1 MKLKFDPSLDYQRA
15 AINAVVSVF
24 DGQPI
29 VQSSFE
35 ISGTGD
41 QSSVLFTELGIG
53 NKLTIADDSILQ
65 NVHKVQEQNDI
76 EKVKYLE
83 GREFSI
89 EMETGTGK
97 TYVYLRTILELNK
110 YYGLKKFIIVVPS
123 VAIREGVLKSI
134 ELTRD
139 HFLTLYNNVPF
150 DSFVYDSSKLGNVRQ
165 FATSNQIQIMII
177 NIQSFQ
183 KDIGEKDESEMTE
196 EELKKLNIINRESD
210 RMSGRKPIEF
220 IQSTNPIVII
230 DEPQS
235 VDNTPKAKKA
245 IANLKPLVTLRYSAT
260 HKNPYNLLY
269 KLDPIKAYDLRLV
282 KRIEIASV
290 RSDDSFNDAYVKL
303 IRTDNK
309 NGIKAQLEIHK
320 ESSNGPKVAKIWVKQ
335 GDDLYERSENRH
347 NYKEGWI
354 VQNIDCT
361 PTAEYVEFNQGRF
374 LSIGQESGGLGE
386 EIMKAQILE
395 TVEQHL
401 KKERSFQGK
410 GIKVLSLFFVDKV
423 ANYRV
428 YNEDG
433 TTSLGRIGKWFEEAF
448 KELSAK
454 PMYKGLI
461 PHDVS
466 DIHNGYFSQDR
477 AGHSK
482 DTTGKTKDDE
492 DTYNLIMRDKERL
505 LDQAVPL
512 RFIFSHTALKE
523 GWDNPNIFQIC
534 TLRDVGSETERRQQI
549 GRGLRLAVNAQGERV
564 HDENINRL
572 TVIANEYYEE
582 FARNLQSE
590 YEQDFG
596 IKFGLIEKITFSKL
610 VRSDPSGQEHAIGQ
624 AVSEQIWSELQKQG
638 YISDSGQILDKFD
651 PKNPHFELKVSETFT
666 DLKPAII
673 DEIQKYVFTNRIPN
687 VREKRPVRFRKEVH
701 LSDDF
706 KALWDK
712 IKQRTRYRVVFNT
725 SDLIA
730 RAVVRIKEI
739 EPIKPIKISMT
750 RVDIDISEAGIG
762 ADKLLEERSRE
773 TDAVKV
779 LPDIIAYLQKETEL
793 TRHTL
798 VEILKKSGRLHE
810 FKINPQQFMALVS
823 RELSR
828 ALHDLMLEGIQ
839 YEKIADNYWE
849 MSRIEEEAEK
859 DITHYLSNLYE
870 VQNQGKSLF
879 NFIEYES
886 EIEKKFAQDLD
897 NNELVKLFVKLPS
910 WFKID
915 TPIGTYNPD
924 WAFVTE
930 REEKLYFVR
939 ETKSTLDS
947 EERRTKENQKIRCG
961 KKHFEIIGVD
971 YNVVTSLKEVKF

>member
-1 MKLKFDPSLDYQRA
+1 MKLKFNPSLDYQHS
-15 AINAVVSVF
+15 AINAVVSAF
-24 DGQPI
+24 EGQTI

-35 ISGTGD
+35 ISTNN
-41 QSSVLFTELGIG
+41 QSSMLFSELGIG
-53 NKLTIADDSILQ
+53 NQLTIGNEELLV
-65 NVHKVQEQNDI
+65 NVLKIQESNDI
-76 EKVKYLE
+76 EKVRQLE

-97 TYVYLRTILELNK
+97 TYVYLRTIFELNK
-110 YYGLKKFIIVVPS
+110 NYGLKKFIIVVPS

-139 HFLTLYNNVPF
+139 HFSTLYSNVSF
-150 DSFVYDSSKLGNVRQ
+150 DSFVYDSSKLGKVRS
-165 FATSNQIQIMII
+165 FATGNQIQIMII

-183 KDIGEKDESEMTE
+183 KDVGDKDESEMTE

-220 IQSTNPIVII
+220 IQATNPIVII

-235 VDNTPKAKKA
+235 VDNTEKSKRA

-282 KRIEIASV
+282 KRIEIASI

-303 IRTDNK
+303 LKTDNK
-309 NGIKAQLEIHK
+309 NGIKAQLEIHR
-320 ESSNGPKVAKIWVKQ
+320 ESPNGPKPIKLWVKQ
-335 GDDLYERSENRH
+335 GDDLFERSENRH

-361 PTAEYVEFNQGRF
+361 PGAEYVEFNQGRF
-374 LSIGQESGGLGE
+374 LSLGQENGGLSD
-386 EIMKAQILE
+386 EIMKAQIWE

-401 KKERSFQGK
+401 KKERAFQGK
-410 GIKVLSLFFVDKV
+410 SIKVLSLFFVDRV
-423 ANYRV
+423 SNYRI
-428 YNEDG
+428 YNDDG
-433 TTSLGRIGKWFEEAF
+433 TTSLGKIAKWFEEAF
-448 KELSAK
+448 KEITAK

-461 PHDVS
+461 THEASEV
-466 DIHNGYFSQDR
+466 HNGYFSQDR
-477 AGHSK
+477 AGHVK

-492 DTYNLIMRDKERL
+492 DTYNLIMKDKERL
-505 LDQAVPL
+505 LDPDIPL

-572 TVIANEYYEE
+572 TVIANEYYED
-582 FARNLQSE
+582 FAKNLQNE

-596 IKFGLIEKITFSKL
+596 IKFGQIERITFSQL
-610 VRSDPSGQEHAIGQ
+610 VMRDKQGEEHPIGQ
-624 AVSEQIWSELQKQG
+624 DVSSKIWIELHKQG
-638 YISDSGQILDKFD
+638 YIDDAGQILDKFD
-651 PKNPHFELKVSETFT
+651 PKIPHFELKISDEFT
-666 DLKPAII
+666 DIKPIII
-673 DEIQKYVFTNRIPN
+673 DEIQKYVFKNRIPN
-687 VREKRPVRFRKEVH
+687 VREKKQIKFKKEVH
-701 LSDDF
+701 LSEDF

-712 IKQRTRYRVVFNT
+712 IKQRTRYRVSFE
-725 SDLIA
+725 SDELVDK
-730 RAVVRIKEI
+730 AVKRIQEI
-739 EPIKPIKISMT
+739 EPIKPVRISMT
-750 RVDIDISEAGIG
+750 RVDVDISEAGIETN
-762 ADKLLEERSRE
+762 KLLEERSRDTE
-773 TDAVKV
+773 QVKV

-798 VEILKKSGRLHE
+798 VEILKKSGRLPE
-810 FKINPQQFMALVS
+810 FKINPQQFMASVS
-823 RELSR
+823 REISR
-828 ALHDLMLEGIQ
+828 ALHDLMLDGIQ

-849 MSRIEEEAEK
+849 MSRIEDEAEK
-859 DITHYLSNLYE
+859 DLTRYLNNLYE
-870 VQNQGKSLF
+870 VQNQSKSLF
-879 NFIEYES
+879 DFIEYQS
-886 EIEKKFAQDLD
+886 EVEKRFAQDLD
-897 NNELVKLFVKLPS
+897 NNEDVKIFVKLPS

-930 REEKLYFVR
+930 RDEKLYFVR

-947 EERRTKENQKIRCG
+947 EERRSKENQKIHCG

-971 YNVVTSLKEVKF
+971 FDVVTSLKEVKF